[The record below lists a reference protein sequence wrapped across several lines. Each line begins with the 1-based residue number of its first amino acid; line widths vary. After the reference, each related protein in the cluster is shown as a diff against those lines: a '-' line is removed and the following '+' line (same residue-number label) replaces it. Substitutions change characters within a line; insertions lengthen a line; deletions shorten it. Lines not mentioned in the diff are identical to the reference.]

1 MKQQDVH
8 LFVFDSL
15 SDWEA
20 GYAIAGINN
29 PQFQK
34 HPGSYRVRT
43 VALQKNTVS
52 TIGGICIKPD
62 LLLEELSP
70 AGSAGRKRGGKA

>member
-8 LFVFDSL
+8 LYVFDSL
-15 SDWEA
+15 ADWEPS
-20 GYAIAGINN
+20 YAIAGINN

-34 HPGSYRVRT
+34 NPGSFRVRT
-43 VALQKNTVS
+43 VALQKTPVS

-62 LLLEELSP
+62 LLLEELS
-70 AGSAGRKRGGKA
+70 GLD